1 MKSKGVTTQMK
12 ALDEYFLMVVLTLL
26 LNRVH
31 VFANFMF
38 HLNRETWQWK
48 KLTKL
53 VFLLQIS
60 SRTLLIHSV
69 NCYLMYFQTN
79 WKKQTNKQTKTKQ
92 KLCFCWRLMVLSH
105 ECIGNTK
112 LLAAKCLDCISG
124 LWLLGFNCAIQGKLH
139 LDCECERVLGKKWLK
154 LWLVYLKHMQYY
166 AIILHS
172 KTIGKV
178 KLLFCIKLKFLLSIC
193 GH

>member
-1 MKSKGVTTQMK
+1 MTTQMK
-12 ALDEYFLMVVLTLL
+12 ALDEYFLMVVFTLL
-26 LNRVH
+26 LSILH

-79 WKKQTNKQTKTKQ
+79 WKKQTNKQTKPNRN
-92 KLCFCWRLMVLSH
+92 FVSVEGWWSYPM
-105 ECIGNTK
+105 NA
-112 LLAAKCLDCISG
+112 LAIPNSLQPNALT
-124 LWLLGFNCAIQGKLH
+124 
-139 LDCECERVLGKKWLK
+139 
-154 LWLVYLKHMQYY
+154 VYLVCGCWVST
-166 AIILHS
+166 APFRANFTSIVS
-172 KTIGKV
+172 VRGFWGKSDWSYD
-178 KLLFCIKLKFLLSIC
+178 LCIWNICNIMRLFYTPKP
-193 GH
+193 